1 MYDYDVIVVGAGHA
15 GVEVANAPAVMG
27 KKVLLLT
34 ISLDSIAMMPC
45 NPSIGGTGKGH
56 LVKEVDALGGLM
68 GLNTDKVTIQ
78 SKTLN
83 RTKGPAVHSLRV
95 QTDKFKYHDYMKRT
109 LEDIENI
116 DIKQA
121 EVSEVLFE
129 GKKAVGV
136 KTLTGMVY
144 TSKTVILAT
153 GTYLAAKIFI
163 GSNVIKTGP
172 NGLKASEVLSDSLE
186 KEGIS
191 FRRFK
196 TGTPARVHYDTIDFS
211 KVTLYLG
218 DENPEPFSF
227 LNDEIVFNE
236 EPCYLA
242 YTNEKTHEVI
252 NHNIHLSA
260 MYGGQIEGT
269 GPRYCPSIED
279 KISRF
284 DRPRHQ
290 LFLEPEGLGT
300 KEIYVQGM
308 STSLPESIQIDFLR
322 TIEGLEHVE
331 IMRPGYAIEY
341 DCIDPTLL
349 KLTLESKE
357 YENLFFAGQI
367 NGSSGYEEAAAQGI
381 IAGINASLKI
391 DGKEEFIL
399 KRNEAY
405 IGVLIDDLVTKGTNE
420 PFRMMTSR
428 AEYRLILRQDNAD
441 IRLTEK
447 AYQLG
452 LASEERYHKMLDK
465 KRAIAEEMDRIKS
478 TLIPKDEINTLFS
491 KLGLSEVGESMY
503 LYDLLRR
510 TDLNYEKLKELD
522 SSEVSSDIKKYV
534 EVEVKY
540 SGYIEK
546 EMRQIKKFESL
557 ENKKI
562 PDDIVYEEIKGLR
575 IEAMQKLSSNRP
587 YNLGQASRISGVN
600 PADISVLLVY
610 MEMKRRSNEKRCRK

>member
-1 MYDYDVIVVGAGHA
+1 MYNYDVIVVGAGHA
-15 GVEVANAPAVMG
+15 GVEAANAPAVMG

-83 RTKGPAVHSLRV
+83 ITKGPAVHSLRV

-121 EVSEVLFE
+121 EVSEILFE
-129 GKKAVGV
+129 DGKAVGV
-136 KTLTGMVY
+136 RTLTDMVY
-144 TSKTVILAT
+144 RAKAIILAT
-153 GTYLAAKIFI
+153 GTYLGAKIFI

-172 NGLKASEVLSDSLE
+172 NGLKSSDVLSSTLQAN
-186 KEGIS
+186 GID

-196 TGTPARVHYDTIDFS
+196 TGTPARVHYDSIDFS
-211 KVTLYLG
+211 RIKLYLG
-218 DENPEPFSF
+218 DEHPEPFSF
-227 LNDEIVFNE
+227 LNDEVIFDE

-252 NHNIHLSA
+252 NKNIHLSA

-308 STSLPESIQIDFLR
+308 STSLPESIQLDFLR
-322 TIEGLEHVE
+322 TIEGLENVE

-341 DCIDPTLL
+341 DCIDPTSL
-349 KLTLESKE
+349 KLTLESRE

-391 DGKEEFIL
+391 DNKKKFIL

-447 AYQLG
+447 AYNIG
-452 LASEERYHKMLDK
+452 LASEDRYQKMLRK
-465 KRAIAEEMDRIKS
+465 KEAIQKEIQRIKT
-478 TLIPKDEINTLFS
+478 TLIPKDDINELFRSLEIA
-491 KLGLSEVGESMY
+491 EVGESMY

-510 TDLNYEKLKELD
+510 TDLNYSKL
-522 SSEVSSDIKKYV
+522 SSVDASKVASDIKKYV

-562 PDDIVYEEIKGLR
+562 PDDIVYEDIKGLR
-575 IEAMQKLSSNRP
+575 IEAMQKLALKRP
-587 YNLGQASRISGVN
+587 LNLGQASRISGVN
-600 PADISVLLVY
+600 PADISVLLIY
-610 MEMKRRSNEKRCRK
+610 MEMKRRINENG